1 MPENTTPVTVLTDKV
16 NAFKNI
22 ARNALRMELISPR
35 LTKIS
40 SLEGDLAFTNK
51 VIADVNHDI
60 VVENYE
66 ISVLDQNHPDYE
78 DHKKAKEANVKA
90 DQDEL
95 VELAKSVEEINKAIA
110 EQKDGIQKIETG
122 ETKVSLDRLNETVD
136 KLVSSFAIEEAKLV
150 D

>member
-40 SLEGDLAFTNK
+40 SLEGDLAD
-51 VIADVNHDI
+51 IAKDVDRVTHDNL
-60 VVENYE
+60 VENYE
-66 ISVLDQNHPDYE
+66 SSVLDQNHPDYAE
-78 DHKKAKEANVKA
+78 TKKAKEAIVTANTEYLA
-90 DQDEL
+90 D
-95 VELAKSVEEINKAIA
+95 LAKSKTEIEKAIA

-136 KLVSSFAIEEAKLV
+136 KLVSSFAKEEAKLV